1 MSRAAFTDTAVYE
14 NTAISGL
21 LPSNVSGR
29 NTAPQLQVQS
39 QICTKGFLNPTPTH
53 LHPRYRSHRLHR
65 LLLTHHESVRCTLWS
80 GKRVPVS
87 LGLLGR
93 AEQLTSLAFFIFTF
107 CQCSVSRQ
115 CLCGHHLEG
124 KRHIEIFQLL
134 RLSKRND
141 TSLPMNTSPDAGF
154 SLSQAVCRL
163 PFQCSS

>member
-1 MSRAAFTDTAVYE
+1 MKSRSPGVPESPCRPWRTGLHCSNRGMALRRAALGNVPCCFHRHGCVE

-115 CLCGHHLEG
+115 CL
-124 KRHIEIFQLL
+124 
-134 RLSKRND
+134 
-141 TSLPMNTSPDAGF
+141 
-154 SLSQAVCRL
+154 
-163 PFQCSS
+163 